1 MIEDTTPE
9 MPPELRRLMDEL
21 PFPFLLVGA
30 FPSHGVVLSNVPI
43 EDQRDLASVLD
54 EHFTS
59 EAYPPHTLN

>member
-1 MIEDTTPE
+1 MTEDTTPK

-30 FPSHGVVLSNVPI
+30 FPSHGVVLSNVSL
-43 EDQRDLASVLD
+43 EDQWYLASVLE

>member
-1 MIEDTTPE
+1 
-9 MPPELRRLMDEL
+9 MDEL

-30 FPSHGVVLSNVPI
+30 FPSHGVVLSNVSL
-43 EDQRDLASVLD
+43 EDQWYLASVLE